1 MSSRTGVDYH
11 NNDYSTQ
18 SRGFLTPPPTWKTRR
33 CPPVMPAS
41 EKKPRRSP
49 QSRAD
54 LFHII
59 HKVPSGDSPYVR
71 AKHVQLIDKDPSRA
85 ISLFWS
91 AINAGDRVDSA
102 LKDMAVVMKQLD
114 RSDEAIEAIKSFR
127 YLCPPESQESLDNIL
142 VELYKQ
148 SGRIEEE
155 IEMLQLKLKQV
166 EEGIAFGGKR
176 TKMARSQGKKIHIT
190 VEKEY
195 SRLLGNLA
203 WAYMQQKDFKSA
215 EENYRKALSFE
226 SDKNK
231 QCNLAVCLMHMNK
244 LTEAKFLLQAIRDSC
259 DNGHIDESHVKSYER
274 ASQMLV
280 ELESQHVLKPMKQTE
295 HCNDSG
301 MARWS
306 DGHLNRMEPFGGQ
319 WDSGFHFRKNCDDKN
334 GMQSSPLPLSVDKMK
349 NEAFTELPCE
359 KRADSD
365 WRTNHYQPNMGHGMY
380 SACKRA
386 YTSPF
391 CNQMIPKVPFTQP
404 RRCLRSGDQR
414 KGWLKENA
422 YANSCRKLSF
432 GSFTDTENV
441 QSLVNKSVN
450 YYSTASPAEM
460 RQISEKHFPVTGGDW
475 RKNSS
480 DNLDG
485 NSGFLKPLETDGER
499 MNTLAYDCK
508 KSATEESDL
517 PLNFSVEYA
526 ETKEICDRISGQC
539 CRLTSGI
546 WPSNCKDEE
555 NLQTGR
561 ITCEDKKSWADMVEE
576 DEQGLVSWRNDFPR
590 SYSDNQ
596 SQESLLSIQTP
607 ADIAVGSMI
616 QEGFNDE
623 NVDSNIISETPKSLR
638 QAEKLSEQIELI
650 DLGRGYFTQPEKT
663 TLSTNQAV
671 RRSLYF
677 DQNHKPGTAKDHC
690 TSPLTVKVFN
700 FEGQSLELPEDVC
713 STKSVKRRNRLKVF
727 QDITLIPESSDL
739 DITQKN

>member
-1 MSSRTGVDYH
+1 MSSRTGVDHH

-18 SRGFLTPPPTWKTRR
+18 PRGFLTPPPTWKARR
-33 CPPVMPAS
+33 SPPVMPAS
-41 EKKPRRSP
+41 EEKPRRSP
-49 QSRAD
+49 QSKTD
-54 LFHII
+54 LFHVI

-127 YLCPPESQESLDNIL
+127 HLCPPESQESLDNIL

-244 LTEAKFLLQAIRDSC
+244 LTEAKFLLQAIRDSGV
-259 DNGHIDESHVKSYER
+259 NGHIDESHVKSYER

-280 ELESQHVLKPMKQTE
+280 ELESQRILKPMKQTE
-295 HCNDSG
+295 EHCNESG
-301 MARWS
+301 TGRQFA
-306 DGHLNRMEPFGGQ
+306 DGHLKKMEPFGSQ
-319 WDSGFHFRKNCDDKN
+319 RDSGLYFWKNCDDNN
-334 GMQSSPLPLSVDKMK
+334 GMQSSPLPLDVDKRK
-349 NEAFTELPCE
+349 NGAFTELPYE

-365 WRTNHYQPNMGHGMY
+365 WRTNHYQHNMGHGPY

-386 YTSPF
+386 AYISPF

-404 RRCLRSGDQR
+404 RRSSRYGDQR
-414 KGWLKENA
+414 KGGLKENT
-422 YANSCRKLSF
+422 YASSCRKLSF

-441 QSLVNKSVN
+441 QSLVNKNVN

-460 RQISEKHFPVTGGDW
+460 RQVSGKHFPFTGGDW
-475 RKNSS
+475 RRNSS
-480 DNLDG
+480 DDFDG
-485 NSGFLKPLETDGER
+485 NSGFLKPLETNEER
-499 MNTLAYDCK
+499 MNPLAYDSK

-517 PLNFSVEYA
+517 PSDFSAGCA
-526 ETKEICDRISGQC
+526 ETKEICNRISDQC
-539 CRLTSGI
+539 CRLTSI
-546 WPSNCKDEE
+546 WSSNCKDKQ

-561 ITCEDKKSWADMVEE
+561 MTCEDKKSWADMVEE
-576 DEQGLVSWRNDFPR
+576 DEQELVSWRNDFPR
-590 SYSDNQ
+590 SYSDIQ
-596 SQESLLSIQTP
+596 SQ
-607 ADIAVGSMI
+607 ADVAVRSMI

-623 NVDSNIISETPKSLR
+623 NVDSNIISETPKSLD
-638 QAEKLSEQIELI
+638 QAEKLSEQIGLI
-650 DLGRGYFTQPEKT
+650 DLGSGYFTQPEKT
-663 TLSTNQAV
+663 TLSTNHAV

-677 DQNHKPGTAKDHC
+677 DHNHKPGIAKNHC
-690 TSPLTVKVFN
+690 TSPLTVKALN
-700 FEGQSLELPEDVC
+700 FEGQGLELPENVC
-713 STKSVKRRNRLKVF
+713 STKSVKRRNRLQVF
-727 QDITLIPESSDL
+727 QDITLTPETSDL
-739 DITQKN
+739 